1 MIFYFTGTGNSLYIA
16 KQLDENIVSIPQVI
30 HNEALK
36 FTADK
41 IGVVCPIY
49 GHEMP
54 KMVKEFLAKA
64 EFDAPYFYIILTY
77 GALHGG
83 AAELAQSYLQSIGK
97 SADYINSIV
106 MVDNFLPNFDME
118 KQRKL
123 NKKIDKNLSAI
134 KADLAEEKRMVQK
147 AGMQKFVHTMYL
159 KMVKNQPETV
169 WASYKVEDACIGCGI
184 CEKVCPASCV
194 SVVDGRA
201 KHELTNCQACYACV
215 NACPQKAIKFNLAMQ
230 EKNPNARYRHEG
242 VSLEE
247 LIQAN
252 NQTK

>member
-30 HNEALK
+30 KNEELK

-64 EFDAPYFYIILTY
+64 EFNTSYFYIILTY

-83 AAELAQSYLQSIGK
+83 AAELAQSYLASIGK

-106 MVDNFLPNFDME
+106 MVDNFLPNFDMDQ
-118 KQRKL
+118 QRKI
-123 NKKIDKNLSAI
+123 NKKIDKNLAKIKENISAR
-134 KADLAEEKRMVQK
+134 KRMVQK
-147 AGMQKFVHTMYL
+147 AGMQKFVHTMYM
-159 KMVKNQPETV
+159 KMVNNQPETV
-169 WASYKVEDACIGCGI
+169 WAVYSVTDACIGCGI
-184 CEKVCPASCV
+184 CTKVCPAACV
-194 SVVDGRA
+194 SVVDGKA

-215 NACPQKAIKFNLAMQ
+215 HACPQKAIGFNLPMP
-230 EKNPNARYRHEG
+230 EKNPNARYRHEDI
-242 VSLEE
+242 SLEE
-247 LIQAN
+247 IIAAN
-252 NQTK
+252 NQMK